1 MDGQTKEYVV
11 NPALLFEK
19 LTRQEGLVSIWEL
32 TDLLFLQ
39 QRGAPLD
46 YHFPSSGTPVID
58 DSIGLVAGA
67 RHAEEAKAFID
78 WVGSRETLL
87 LTAREAFRLPAR
99 TDVPAEELPP
109 WAQEARE
116 QIIRAELDS
125 ELLAER
131 GAEWMALWDREVRG
145 RG

>member
-1 MDGQTKEYVV
+1 
-11 NPALLFEK
+11 
-19 LTRQEGLVSIWEL
+19 
-32 TDLLFLQ
+32 
-39 QRGAPLD
+39 
-46 YHFPSSGTPVID
+46 VID

-67 RHAEEAKAFID
+67 KSPDEARAFID
-78 WVGSRETLL
+78 WVGTRETLL

-99 TDVPAEELPP
+99 MDLPSGELPL

-116 QIIRAELDS
+116 QIIRADLDWV
-125 ELLAER
+125 LVAKR